1 MAKIS
6 FSKLGLKLNTEVKS
20 IGYNDIVV
28 KQYLPI
34 NEKLELITRVINNA
48 ADDNRFLNK
57 IKLEMYL
64 NLEIVFTYTNINFT
78 DKQKEDLPKL
88 YDILNSSGVMSDIIN
103 TMEVSEYNY
112 LHRNTLDIAEKM
124 YEYSNSIYGILD
136 NIATD
141 YSNLNLDANEIY
153 QKIADPENLA
163 LVKDIMA
170 KMG

>member
-153 QKIADPENLA
+153 QKIANPENLA

>member
-103 TMEVSEYNY
+103 TMEISEYNY
-112 LHRNTLDIAEKM
+112 LYKNTLDIAEKM

>member
-6 FSKLGLKLNTEVKS
+6 FSKLGLKLNSEVKS

>member
-1 MAKIS
+1 MAKVS
-6 FSKLGLKLNTEVKS
+6 FSKLGLKFNTEVKP

-103 TMEVSEYNY
+103 TMEISEYNY
-112 LHRNTLDIAEKM
+112 LYKNTLDIAEKM

>member
-1 MAKIS
+1 MAKVS

-88 YDILNSSGVMSDIIN
+88 YDILNSSGVMCDIIS
-103 TMEVSEYNY
+103 TMKTSEYSY
-112 LHRNTLDIAEKM
+112 LYNNTLDIAEKM

>member
-1 MAKIS
+1 MAKVS

-103 TMEVSEYNY
+103 TMEISEYNY
-112 LHRNTLDIAEKM
+112 LYKNTLDIAEKM

>member
-64 NLEIVFTYTNINFT
+64 NLEIVFTYTNINIT

-103 TMEVSEYNY
+103 TMEISEYNY
-112 LHRNTLDIAEKM
+112 LYKNTLDIAEKM

>member
-1 MAKIS
+1 MAKVS

-88 YDILNSSGVMSDIIN
+88 YDILNSSGVMCDIIS
-103 TMEVSEYNY
+103 TMKTSEYSY
-112 LHRNTLDIAEKM
+112 LYNNTLDIAEKM

-136 NIATD
+136 NVATD